1 MVYDLKKKFF
11 ITFVIS
17 CLVFGLAFIGIDKFV
32 LGGGVETT
40 ADGEE
45 IENKVEGELLVL
57 FLGVDGNDL
66 VQEKG
71 LRTDTMILG
80 KANFDTGDI
89 DLLSIPRDTR
99 VQVNGREDKINHAH
113 SYGGPELAMKA
124 VEDFLHIDID
134 YYVKV
139 DFVGIKEIVDA
150 IGGVK
155 LNVPQRMYYYDPVAK
170 PPLKIDLQPGEQTL
184 DGKKAHDY
192 LRFRSYPNG
201 DIGRVEAQQYF
212 MKELAKQL
220 LSPKNLLRIDKLIK
234 TYYDYVDTNISISTM
249 LKYGVSAGKLNIES
263 MRTEMV
269 PGEAAMIKGGSYWIY
284 DMLDTSLL
292 VEDMFGDYI
301 RKY

>member
-1 MVYDLKKKFF
+1 MVYYLKNKFI
-11 ITFVIS
+11 ITFLVS
-17 CLVFGLAFIGIDKFV
+17 SLVFGLVFTGIDKFI
-32 LGGGVETT
+32 LGGSVETT

-45 IENKVEGELLVL
+45 IENKVDDEILVL

-66 VQEKG
+66 TQEKG

-80 KANFDTGDI
+80 KANFKTGEI
-89 DLLSIPRDTR
+89 ELLSIPRDTR
-99 VQVNGREDKINHAH
+99 VQINGKEDKINHAH
-113 SYGGPELAMKA
+113 SFGGPNLAMRA

-139 DFVGIKEIVDA
+139 DFVGIQEIVEA
-150 IGGVK
+150 IGGVE
-155 LNVPQRMYYYDPVAK
+155 LNVPQRMKYYDPVAK
-170 PPLKIDLQPGEQTL
+170 PPLKIDLQAGEQTL
-184 DGKKAHDY
+184 NGQQAHDY

-234 TYYDYVDTNISISTM
+234 TYYDYVDTNIAISTM
-249 LKYGVSAGKLNIES
+249 LKYGISAGNLDTEN

-269 PGEAAMIKGGSYWIY
+269 PGESTTIKGISYWSY
-284 DMLDTSLL
+284 DMLETSLL
-292 VEDMFGDYI
+292 VEDMFSEYI
-301 RKY
+301 IEY